1 MTQNPVLELSLKD
14 LTVGQHFISAP
25 YTLTTEEIKSYATQ
39 FDPQPFHM
47 DEEAARH
54 SPFGGLVASGWHTAS
69 ISMRLIVNSIHL
81 DCGLIGL
88 GGTLNWRKPVRPH
101 ESIHV
106 ESEITDITP
115 SKSKP
120 GQAVV
125 GVKCL
130 VKNQLE
136 ETVIDFATKLMVF
149 GSY

>member
-1 MTQNPVLELSLKD
+1 MMPKQLVELSLQD
-14 LTVGQHFISAP
+14 LSVGQRFVSEP
-25 YTLTTEEIKSYATQ
+25 YTFTAEEIKSYATQ

-88 GGTLNWRKPVRPH
+88 GGTLNWLKPVRPND
-101 ESIHV
+101 SIHV
-106 ESEITDITP
+106 ESAITAITP

-125 GVKCL
+125 DVKCH
-130 VKNQLE
+130 VRNQAQ
-136 ETVIDFATKLMVF
+136 ETVIEFATKLMVF
-149 GSY
+149 STP